1 MARKQSNFNKLANK
15 ITAQYLDKGFS
26 REEAEKIG
34 KSTAYKIGV
43 RKYGKAGMAKRAAAG
58 RKRAEGTE
66 VMWDDDEWVLVKDN
80 TVADVI
86 ADEYLDMGED
96 YDDADAYARRASKK
110 MSAEMTY
117 DDLIWINRQNRK
129 IEEAAKNPRKN
140 DRIIGKYL
148 EELREY
154 IDTRM
159 NAAEHFAAASTAAPN
174 LAREKSNIRDAVR
187 SQIDPNF
194 DWNQCLWGPF
204 AVRFEASDSNKFYM
218 VWVYDHNGAFR
229 ALGAYGGLGQS
240 PRLQDILTTRDRGA
254 AEKAA
259 AKKLKAKER
268 KGYFNYSA
276 EYSNAIVQFED
287 GAGFS
292 SASAPPNDIYFGSE
306 GVEEKIEAMDKNI
319 EYWKSVINF
328 ESLPHINP
336 DDEDL
341 KIAIERYI
349 EGIVKERNRL
359 VSEREV
365 DLGADTN
372 PDEYNPYAFI
382 PGIDEDVLAAENQV
396 FALTY
401 WISEGIN
408 DVSEALELYLSLSDD
423 INQMEDLELQK
434 HPRYE
439 EAKRLQSELSYK
451 LDELQVPIIVKEE
464 IEFDSENMER
474 VAGNVLKGVAGAIV
488 ALFGI
493 KMWTNRK

>member
-43 RKYGKAGMAKRAAAG
+43 RKYGKTGMAKKAAAG
-58 RKRAEGTE
+58 RKRAEGTD
-66 VMWDDDEWVLVKDN
+66 VMWDGDEWVLVKDN

-96 YDDADAYARRASKK
+96 YDDADQYARRASKK
-110 MSAEMTY
+110 MSAERRFPHPPTTKENWKPTEGIRHNKSLRPGKMMVT
-117 DDLIWINRQNRK
+117 
-129 IEEAAKNPRKN
+129 KNAP
-140 DRIIGKYL
+140 
-148 EELREY
+148 
-154 IDTRM
+154 
-159 NAAEHFAAASTAAPN
+159 ASTASPS
-174 LAREKSNIRDAVR
+174 LSREKSNIRDAVR
-187 SQIDPNF
+187 NQIDSKF

-287 GAGFS
+287 GSGFS
-292 SASAPPNDIYFGSE
+292 SASAPPNDIHF
-306 GVEEKIEAMDKNI
+306 
-319 EYWKSVINF
+319 
-328 ESLPHINP
+328 
-336 DDEDL
+336 
-341 KIAIERYI
+341 
-349 EGIVKERNRL
+349 
-359 VSEREV
+359 
-365 DLGADTN
+365 GADTD

-382 PGIDEDVLAAENQV
+382 PGIDEDVLGAENQI

-408 DVSEALELYLSLSDD
+408 IEEITDLTEALELYLSLSDD
-423 INQMEDLELQK
+423 INQMEDMDLQK
-434 HPRYE
+434 NPRYA
-439 EAKRLQSELSYK
+439 EAKRLRSELSDK
-451 LDELQVPIIVKEE
+451 LDELQVPILVQEE
-464 IEFDSENMER
+464 IEFDSESLLR
-474 VAGNVLKGVAGAIV
+474 VNNILKGVAGTIV
-488 ALFGI
+488 ALFGF
-493 KMWTNRK
+493 KMWSDRK

>member
-96 YDDADAYARRASKK
+96 YDDADEWARRASKK
-110 MSAEMTY
+110 MSAERRPTRKVNWTPAEGVKNTAP
-117 DDLIWINRQNRK
+117 LIPASLPK
-129 IEEAAKNPRKN
+129 
-140 DRIIGKYL
+140 GKAVKHS
-148 EELREY
+148 R
-154 IDTRM
+154 
-159 NAAEHFAAASTAAPN
+159 AESFAAASTAAPN

-276 EYSNAIVQFED
+276 EYISELSNGIVQFED
-287 GAGFS
+287 GSGFS
-292 SASAPPNDIYFGSE
+292 SASAPPNDIHF
-306 GVEEKIEAMDKNI
+306 
-319 EYWKSVINF
+319 
-328 ESLPHINP
+328 
-336 DDEDL
+336 
-341 KIAIERYI
+341 
-349 EGIVKERNRL
+349 
-359 VSEREV
+359 
-365 DLGADTN
+365 GADTN
-372 PDEYNPYAFI
+372 PDEYNPYAYI
-382 PGIDEDVLAAENQV
+382 PGIEEDVLAAENQI

-408 DVSEALELYLSLSDD
+408 IDEITDVSEALELYLSLSDD

>member
-1 MARKQSNFNKLANK
+1 VITMARKQSNFNKLANK

-43 RKYGKAGMAKRAAAG
+43 RKYGKAGMSKRAAAG

-66 VMWDDDEWVLVKDN
+66 IMWDDDEWVLVKDN

-96 YDDADAYARRASKK
+96 YDDADNYARRAAKK
-110 MSAEMTY
+110 MSAESCDLCSKPAVKESY
-117 DDLIWINRQNRK
+117 DLTEGMDLCQDCLDEA
-129 IEEAAKNPRKN
+129 IETNMKHSR
-140 DRIIGKYL
+140 
-148 EELREY
+148 
-154 IDTRM
+154 
-159 NAAEHFAAASTAAPN
+159 AEMFMAASKASPN

-187 SQIDPNF
+187 SQIDANF

-218 VWVYDHNGAFR
+218 VWVYNHNGAFR

-240 PRLQDILTTRDRGA
+240 PRLQDILTTRDRSA

-259 AKKLKAKER
+259 AKKLKSKER

-287 GAGFS
+287 GSGFS
-292 SASAPPNDIYFGSE
+292 SASAPPNDIYFG
-306 GVEEKIEAMDKNI
+306 
-319 EYWKSVINF
+319 
-328 ESLPHINP
+328 
-336 DDEDL
+336 
-341 KIAIERYI
+341 
-349 EGIVKERNRL
+349 
-359 VSEREV
+359 
-365 DLGADTN
+365 ADTN
-372 PDEYNPYAFI
+372 PDEYNPYAYI
-382 PGIDEDVLAAENQV
+382 PGIEEDVLAAENQL

-401 WISEGIN
+401 WIN
-408 DVSEALELYLSLSDD
+408 DSVNIDEITDMSEALELYLSISDD
-423 INQMEDLELQK
+423 INQMEELELQK

-439 EAKRLQSELSYK
+439 EAKQLQSKLSYK

-464 IEFDSENMER
+464 IEFDSENIM
-474 VAGNVLKGVAGAIV
+474 AGNIIKGVAGAIV

>member
-43 RKYGKAGMAKRAAAG
+43 RKYGKTGMAKKAAAG
-58 RKRAEGTE
+58 RKRAEGTD
-66 VMWDDDEWVLVKDN
+66 VMWDGDEWVLVKDN

-96 YDDADAYARRASKK
+96 YDDADQYAQRASKK
-110 MSAEMTY
+110 MSAERRFPHPPTTKENWKPAEGIRHNKSLRPGKMMVT
-117 DDLIWINRQNRK
+117 
-129 IEEAAKNPRKN
+129 KNAP
-140 DRIIGKYL
+140 
-148 EELREY
+148 
-154 IDTRM
+154 
-159 NAAEHFAAASTAAPN
+159 ASTASPS
-174 LAREKSNIRDAVR
+174 LSREKSNIRDAVR
-187 SQIDPNF
+187 NQIDSKF

-287 GAGFS
+287 GSGFS
-292 SASAPPNDIYFGSE
+292 SASAPPNDIHF
-306 GVEEKIEAMDKNI
+306 
-319 EYWKSVINF
+319 
-328 ESLPHINP
+328 
-336 DDEDL
+336 
-341 KIAIERYI
+341 
-349 EGIVKERNRL
+349 
-359 VSEREV
+359 
-365 DLGADTN
+365 GADTD

-382 PGIDEDVLAAENQV
+382 PGIDEDVLGAENQI

-408 DVSEALELYLSLSDD
+408 IEEITDLTEALELYLSLSDD
-423 INQMEDLELQK
+423 INQMEDMDLQK
-434 HPRYE
+434 NPRYA
-439 EAKRLQSELSYK
+439 EAKRLRSELSDK
-451 LDELQVPIIVKEE
+451 LDELQVPILVQEE
-464 IEFDSENMER
+464 IEFDSESLLR
-474 VAGNVLKGVAGAIV
+474 VNNILKGVAGTIV
-488 ALFGI
+488 ALFGF
-493 KMWTNRK
+493 KMWSDRK

>member
-43 RKYGKAGMAKRAAAG
+43 RKYGKTGMAKKAAAG
-58 RKRAEGTE
+58 RKRAEGTD
-66 VMWDDDEWVLVKDN
+66 VMWDGDEWVLVKDN

-96 YDDADAYARRASKK
+96 YDDADQYARRASKK
-110 MSAEMTY
+110 MSAERRVPHSPTRKKTWKPTEGIRLKKSLRPGK
-117 DDLIWINRQNRK
+117 LIVT
-129 IEEAAKNPRKN
+129 EEVVTKEAP
-140 DRIIGKYL
+140 
-148 EELREY
+148 
-154 IDTRM
+154 
-159 NAAEHFAAASTAAPN
+159 ASTASPS
-174 LAREKSNIRDAVR
+174 LSREKSNIRDAVR
-187 SQIDPNF
+187 NQIDSKF

-287 GAGFS
+287 GSGFS
-292 SASAPPNDIYFGSE
+292 SASAPPNDIHF
-306 GVEEKIEAMDKNI
+306 
-319 EYWKSVINF
+319 
-328 ESLPHINP
+328 
-336 DDEDL
+336 
-341 KIAIERYI
+341 
-349 EGIVKERNRL
+349 
-359 VSEREV
+359 
-365 DLGADTN
+365 GADTD

-382 PGIDEDVLAAENQV
+382 PGIDEDVLGAENQI

-408 DVSEALELYLSLSDD
+408 IEEITDLTEALELYLSLSDD
-423 INQMEDLELQK
+423 INQMEDMELQK
-434 HPRYE
+434 NPRYA
-439 EAKRLQSELSYK
+439 EAKRLRSELSDK
-451 LDELQVPIIVKEE
+451 LDELQVPIIVQEE
-464 IEFDSENMER
+464 IEFDSESMLR
-474 VAGNVLKGVAGAIV
+474 VNNILKGVAGTIV
-488 ALFGI
+488 ALFGF
-493 KMWTNRK
+493 KMWSDRK

>member
-1 MARKQSNFNKLANK
+1 MFRDPDHGPNNPQPKLFN
-15 ITAQYLDKGFS
+15 
-26 REEAEKIG
+26 
-34 KSTAYKIGV
+34 
-43 RKYGKAGMAKRAAAG
+43 
-58 RKRAEGTE
+58 
-66 VMWDDDEWVLVKDN
+66 
-80 TVADVI
+80 
-86 ADEYLDMGED
+86 
-96 YDDADAYARRASKK
+96 
-110 MSAEMTY
+110 
-117 DDLIWINRQNRK
+117 
-129 IEEAAKNPRKN
+129 
-140 DRIIGKYL
+140 
-148 EELREY
+148 
-154 IDTRM
+154 
-159 NAAEHFAAASTAAPN
+159 AASTAAPN

-187 SQIDPNF
+187 SQIDANF
-194 DWNQCLWGPF
+194 NWNQCLWGPF

-229 ALGAYGGLGQS
+229 ALGAYGGMGQS

-287 GAGFS
+287 GSGFS
-292 SASAPPNDIYFGSE
+292 SASAPPNDIHF
-306 GVEEKIEAMDKNI
+306 
-319 EYWKSVINF
+319 
-328 ESLPHINP
+328 
-336 DDEDL
+336 
-341 KIAIERYI
+341 
-349 EGIVKERNRL
+349 
-359 VSEREV
+359 
-365 DLGADTN
+365 GADTN
-372 PDEYNPYAFI
+372 PDEYNPYAYI
-382 PGIDEDVLAAENQV
+382 PGIEEDVLAAENQV

-408 DVSEALELYLSLSDD
+408 IDEISDVSEALELYLSLSDD
-423 INQMEDLELQK
+423 ITQMEDLELQK

>member
-96 YDDADAYARRASKK
+96 YDDADEWARRASKK
-110 MSAEMTY
+110 MSAETCDLCSNPAVKESYDLTEGMDLCQGCLDEAIETNMKHSRAEMTH
-117 DDLIWINRQNRK
+117 DDLAWIEAK
-129 IEEAAKNPRKN
+129 KLEIERASKNPRKN
-140 DRIIGKYL
+140 ARIIDKYM
-148 EELREY
+148 EELSEY

-159 NAAEHFAAASTAAPN
+159 KAAESFAAASTAAPN

-259 AKKLKAKER
+259 SKKLKAK
-268 KGYFNYSA
+268 A
-276 EYSNAIVQFED
+276 
-287 GAGFS
+287 
-292 SASAPPNDIYFGSE
+292 
-306 GVEEKIEAMDKNI
+306 
-319 EYWKSVINF
+319 
-328 ESLPHINP
+328 
-336 DDEDL
+336 
-341 KIAIERYI
+341 
-349 EGIVKERNRL
+349 
-359 VSEREV
+359 
-365 DLGADTN
+365 
-372 PDEYNPYAFI
+372 
-382 PGIDEDVLAAENQV
+382 
-396 FALTY
+396 
-401 WISEGIN
+401 
-408 DVSEALELYLSLSDD
+408 
-423 INQMEDLELQK
+423 
-434 HPRYE
+434 
-439 EAKRLQSELSYK
+439 
-451 LDELQVPIIVKEE
+451 
-464 IEFDSENMER
+464 
-474 VAGNVLKGVAGAIV
+474 
-488 ALFGI
+488 
-493 KMWTNRK
+493 

>member
-1 MARKQSNFNKLANK
+1 MVNMARKQSNFNKLANK

-43 RKYGKAGMAKRAAAG
+43 RKYGKTGMAKKAAAG
-58 RKRAEGTE
+58 RKRAEGTD
-66 VMWDDDEWVLVKDN
+66 VMWDGDEWVLVKDN

-96 YDDADAYARRASKK
+96 YDDADQYARRASKK
-110 MSAEMTY
+110 MSAERRVPHPPTTKKTWKPTEGIRLKKSLRPGK
-117 DDLIWINRQNRK
+117 LIVTDVV
-129 IEEAAKNPRKN
+129 EKNAP
-140 DRIIGKYL
+140 
-148 EELREY
+148 
-154 IDTRM
+154 
-159 NAAEHFAAASTAAPN
+159 ASTASPS
-174 LAREKSNIRDAVR
+174 LSREKSNIRDAVR
-187 SQIDPNF
+187 NQIDSKF

-287 GAGFS
+287 GSGFS
-292 SASAPPNDIYFGSE
+292 SASAPPNDIHF
-306 GVEEKIEAMDKNI
+306 
-319 EYWKSVINF
+319 
-328 ESLPHINP
+328 
-336 DDEDL
+336 
-341 KIAIERYI
+341 
-349 EGIVKERNRL
+349 
-359 VSEREV
+359 
-365 DLGADTN
+365 GADTD
-372 PDEYNPYAFI
+372 PDEYNPYGFI
-382 PGIDEDVLAAENQV
+382 PGIDEDVLGAENQI

-408 DVSEALELYLSLSDD
+408 IEEITDLTEALELYLSLSDD
-423 INQMEDLELQK
+423 INQMEDMELQK
-434 HPRYE
+434 NPRYA
-439 EAKRLQSELSYK
+439 EAKRLRSELSDK
-451 LDELQVPIIVKEE
+451 LDELQVPIIVQEE
-464 IEFDSENMER
+464 IEFDSESILR
-474 VAGNVLKGVAGAIV
+474 VNNILKGVAGTIV
-488 ALFGI
+488 ALFGF
-493 KMWTNRK
+493 KMWSDRK

>member
-1 MARKQSNFNKLANK
+1 MARKQSNFTKLANK

-34 KSTAYKIGV
+34 KATAYKIGV
-43 RKYGKAGMAKRAAAG
+43 RKYGKTGMAKRAAAG

-96 YDDADAYARRASKK
+96 YDDADEYARRASKK
-110 MSAEMTY
+110 MSAESKKC
-117 DDLIWINRQNRK
+117 DLCNNETQVKEVAYLCCIDHFQDFNDEFQKLFGGVDGRMMSARGSIHPCIVK
-129 IEEAAKNPRKN
+129 DCGYTGKNKGFIVKN
-140 DRIIGKYL
+140 TCRDCHNKVTKSPMFRDPDHGPNNPQPKL
-148 EELREY
+148 F
-154 IDTRM
+154 
-159 NAAEHFAAASTAAPN
+159 NAASTAAPN

-194 DWNQCLWGPF
+194 NWNQCLWGPF

-229 ALGAYGGLGQS
+229 ALGAYGGMGQS

-287 GAGFS
+287 GSGFS
-292 SASAPPNDIYFGSE
+292 SASAPPNDIHF
-306 GVEEKIEAMDKNI
+306 
-319 EYWKSVINF
+319 
-328 ESLPHINP
+328 
-336 DDEDL
+336 
-341 KIAIERYI
+341 
-349 EGIVKERNRL
+349 
-359 VSEREV
+359 
-365 DLGADTN
+365 GADTN
-372 PDEYNPYAFI
+372 PDEYNPYAYI
-382 PGIDEDVLAAENQV
+382 PGIEEDVLAAENQV

-408 DVSEALELYLSLSDD
+408 IDEISDVSEALELYLSLSDD
-423 INQMEDLELQK
+423 ITQMEDLELQK

-474 VAGNVLKGVAGAIV
+474 VASNVLKGVAGAIV

>member
-43 RKYGKAGMAKRAAAG
+43 RKYGKTGMAKRAAAG

-66 VMWDDDEWVLVKDN
+66 VMWDGDEWVLVKDN

-96 YDDADAYARRASKK
+96 YDDADEYARRASKK
-110 MSAEMTY
+110 MSAES
-117 DDLIWINRQNRK
+117 
-129 IEEAAKNPRKN
+129 
-140 DRIIGKYL
+140 
-148 EELREY
+148 
-154 IDTRM
+154 
-159 NAAEHFAAASTAAPN
+159 FAAASTAAPN
-174 LAREKSNIRDAVR
+174 LTREKSNIRDAVR

-292 SASAPPNDIYFGSE
+292 SASAPPNDIHF
-306 GVEEKIEAMDKNI
+306 
-319 EYWKSVINF
+319 
-328 ESLPHINP
+328 
-336 DDEDL
+336 
-341 KIAIERYI
+341 
-349 EGIVKERNRL
+349 
-359 VSEREV
+359 
-365 DLGADTN
+365 GADTN
-372 PDEYNPYAFI
+372 PDEYNPYAYI
-382 PGIDEDVLAAENQV
+382 PGIEEDVLGAENQV

-408 DVSEALELYLSLSDD
+408 IDEISDVSEALELYLSLSDD
-423 INQMEDLELQK
+423 INQMEELELQK

-451 LDELQVPIIVKEE
+451 LDELQVPIVVKEE

>member
-43 RKYGKAGMAKRAAAG
+43 RKYGKTGMAKKAAAG
-58 RKRAEGTE
+58 RKRAEGTD
-66 VMWDDDEWVLVKDN
+66 VMWDGDEWVLVKDN

-96 YDDADAYARRASKK
+96 YDDADQYARRASKK
-110 MSAEMTY
+110 MSAERRVPHPPTRKKTWKPAEGIRLKKSLRPGK
-117 DDLIWINRQNRK
+117 LIVT
-129 IEEAAKNPRKN
+129 EEVVTKEAP
-140 DRIIGKYL
+140 
-148 EELREY
+148 
-154 IDTRM
+154 
-159 NAAEHFAAASTAAPN
+159 ASTASPS
-174 LAREKSNIRDAVR
+174 LSREKSNIRDAVR
-187 SQIDPNF
+187 NQIDSKF

-287 GAGFS
+287 GSGFS
-292 SASAPPNDIYFGSE
+292 SASAPPNDIHF
-306 GVEEKIEAMDKNI
+306 
-319 EYWKSVINF
+319 
-328 ESLPHINP
+328 
-336 DDEDL
+336 
-341 KIAIERYI
+341 
-349 EGIVKERNRL
+349 
-359 VSEREV
+359 
-365 DLGADTN
+365 GADTD
-372 PDEYNPYAFI
+372 PDEYNPYGFI
-382 PGIDEDVLAAENQV
+382 PGIDEDVLGAENQI

-408 DVSEALELYLSLSDD
+408 IEEITDLTEALELYLSLSDD
-423 INQMEDLELQK
+423 INQMEDMELQK
-434 HPRYE
+434 NPRYA
-439 EAKRLQSELSYK
+439 EAKRLRSELSDK
-451 LDELQVPIIVKEE
+451 LDELQVPIIVQEE
-464 IEFDSENMER
+464 IEFDSESILR
-474 VAGNVLKGVAGAIV
+474 VNNILKGVAGTIV
-488 ALFGI
+488 ALFGF
-493 KMWTNRK
+493 KMWSDRK

>member
-43 RKYGKAGMAKRAAAG
+43 RKYGKTGMAKKAAAG
-58 RKRAEGTE
+58 RKRAEGTD
-66 VMWDDDEWVLVKDN
+66 VMWDGDEWVLVKDN

-96 YDDADAYARRASKK
+96 YDDADQYARRASKK
-110 MSAEMTY
+110 MSAERRVPHPPTRNKTWKPTEGIRLKKSLRPGK
-117 DDLIWINRQNRK
+117 LIVTDVV
-129 IEEAAKNPRKN
+129 EKNAP
-140 DRIIGKYL
+140 
-148 EELREY
+148 
-154 IDTRM
+154 
-159 NAAEHFAAASTAAPN
+159 ASTASPS
-174 LAREKSNIRDAVR
+174 LSREKSNIRDAVR
-187 SQIDPNF
+187 NQIDSKF

-287 GAGFS
+287 GSGFS
-292 SASAPPNDIYFGSE
+292 SASAPPNDIHF
-306 GVEEKIEAMDKNI
+306 
-319 EYWKSVINF
+319 
-328 ESLPHINP
+328 
-336 DDEDL
+336 
-341 KIAIERYI
+341 
-349 EGIVKERNRL
+349 
-359 VSEREV
+359 
-365 DLGADTN
+365 GADTD
-372 PDEYNPYAFI
+372 PDEYNPYGFI
-382 PGIDEDVLAAENQV
+382 PGIDEDVLGAENQI

-408 DVSEALELYLSLSDD
+408 IEEITDLTEALELYLSLSDD
-423 INQMEDLELQK
+423 INQMEDMELQK
-434 HPRYE
+434 NPRYA
-439 EAKRLQSELSYK
+439 EAKRLRSELSDK
-451 LDELQVPIIVKEE
+451 LDELQVPIIVQEE
-464 IEFDSENMER
+464 IEFDSESILR
-474 VAGNVLKGVAGAIV
+474 VNNILKGVAGTIV
-488 ALFGI
+488 ALFGF
-493 KMWTNRK
+493 KMWSDRK

>member
-43 RKYGKAGMAKRAAAG
+43 RKYGKTGMAKKAAAG
-58 RKRAEGTE
+58 RKRAEGTD
-66 VMWDDDEWVLVKDN
+66 VMWDGDEWVLVKDN

-96 YDDADAYARRASKK
+96 YDDADQYARRASKK
-110 MSAEMTY
+110 MSAERRVPHPPTTKKTWKPTEGIRLKKSLRPGK
-117 DDLIWINRQNRK
+117 LIVT
-129 IEEAAKNPRKN
+129 EEVVTKEAP
-140 DRIIGKYL
+140 
-148 EELREY
+148 
-154 IDTRM
+154 
-159 NAAEHFAAASTAAPN
+159 ASTASPS
-174 LAREKSNIRDAVR
+174 LSREKSNIRDAVR
-187 SQIDPNF
+187 NQIDSKF

-287 GAGFS
+287 GSGFS
-292 SASAPPNDIYFGSE
+292 SASAPPNDIHF
-306 GVEEKIEAMDKNI
+306 
-319 EYWKSVINF
+319 
-328 ESLPHINP
+328 
-336 DDEDL
+336 
-341 KIAIERYI
+341 
-349 EGIVKERNRL
+349 
-359 VSEREV
+359 
-365 DLGADTN
+365 GADTD
-372 PDEYNPYAFI
+372 PDEYNPYGFI
-382 PGIDEDVLAAENQV
+382 PGIDEDVLGAENQI

-408 DVSEALELYLSLSDD
+408 IEEITDLTEALELYLSLSDD
-423 INQMEDLELQK
+423 INQMEDMELQK
-434 HPRYE
+434 NPRYA
-439 EAKRLQSELSYK
+439 EAKRLRSELSDK
-451 LDELQVPIIVKEE
+451 LDELQVPIIVQEE
-464 IEFDSENMER
+464 IEFDSESILR
-474 VAGNVLKGVAGAIV
+474 VNNILKGVAGTIV
-488 ALFGI
+488 ALFGF
-493 KMWTNRK
+493 KMWSDRK

>member
-1 MARKQSNFNKLANK
+1 MAKQSNFNKLANK

-43 RKYGKAGMAKRAAAG
+43 RKYGKAGMAKKAAAG

-66 VMWDDDEWVLVKDN
+66 IMWDDDEWVLVKDN

-96 YDDADAYARRASKK
+96 YDDADNYSRRASKK
-110 MSAEMTY
+110 MSAEMF
-117 DDLIWINRQNRK
+117 
-129 IEEAAKNPRKN
+129 
-140 DRIIGKYL
+140 
-148 EELREY
+148 
-154 IDTRM
+154 M
-159 NAAEHFAAASTAAPN
+159 AASNASPS
-174 LAREKSNIRDAVR
+174 LSREKSNIRDAVR
-187 SQIDPNF
+187 SQIDPKFN
-194 DWNQCLWGPF
+194 WNQCIWGPF
-204 AVRFEASDSNKFYM
+204 ALRFEASDSNKFYM

-259 AKKLKAKER
+259 AKKLKSKER
-268 KGYFNYSA
+268 KGYFNYTA

-287 GAGFS
+287 GSGFS
-292 SASAPPNDIYFGSE
+292 SASAPPNDIHFGAD
-306 GVEEKIEAMDKNI
+306 GNNCGCGQDPCVT
-319 EYWKSVINF
+319 Y
-328 ESLPHINP
+328 
-336 DDEDL
+336 
-341 KIAIERYI
+341 
-349 EGIVKERNRL
+349 
-359 VSEREV
+359 
-365 DLGADTN
+365 GADTN
-372 PDEYNPYAFI
+372 PDEYNPYAYI
-382 PGIDEDVLAAENQV
+382 PGIEEDVLAAENQV

-401 WISEGIN
+401 WIMEGVNI
-408 DVSEALELYLSLSDD
+408 DEITDISEALELYLSLSDD
-423 INQMEDLELQK
+423 ILQMEELELQK

-439 EAKRLQSELSYK
+439 QAKRVQSELSYK
-451 LDELQVPIIVKEE
+451 LDDLQVPVIVREE

-474 VAGNVLKGVAGAIV
+474 VTGNVLKGVAGAIV

>member
-43 RKYGKAGMAKRAAAG
+43 RKYGKTGMAKKAAAG
-58 RKRAEGTE
+58 RKRAEGTD
-66 VMWDDDEWVLVKDN
+66 VMWDGDEWVLVKDN

-96 YDDADAYARRASKK
+96 YDDADQYARRASKK
-110 MSAEMTY
+110 MSAERRVPHPPTRNKTWKPTEGIRLKKSLRPGK
-117 DDLIWINRQNRK
+117 LIVT
-129 IEEAAKNPRKN
+129 EEVVTKEAP
-140 DRIIGKYL
+140 
-148 EELREY
+148 
-154 IDTRM
+154 
-159 NAAEHFAAASTAAPN
+159 ASTASPS
-174 LAREKSNIRDAVR
+174 LSREKSNIRDAVR
-187 SQIDPNF
+187 NQIDSKF

-287 GAGFS
+287 GSGFS
-292 SASAPPNDIYFGSE
+292 SASAPPNDIHF
-306 GVEEKIEAMDKNI
+306 
-319 EYWKSVINF
+319 
-328 ESLPHINP
+328 
-336 DDEDL
+336 
-341 KIAIERYI
+341 
-349 EGIVKERNRL
+349 
-359 VSEREV
+359 
-365 DLGADTN
+365 GADTD
-372 PDEYNPYAFI
+372 PDEYNPYGFI
-382 PGIDEDVLAAENQV
+382 PGIDEDVLGAENQI

-408 DVSEALELYLSLSDD
+408 IEEITDLTEALELYLSLSDD
-423 INQMEDLELQK
+423 INQMEDMELQK
-434 HPRYE
+434 NPRYA
-439 EAKRLQSELSYK
+439 EAKRLRSELSDK
-451 LDELQVPIIVKEE
+451 LDELQVPIIVQEE
-464 IEFDSENMER
+464 IEFDSESILR
-474 VAGNVLKGVAGAIV
+474 VNNILKGVAGTIV
-488 ALFGI
+488 ALFGF
-493 KMWTNRK
+493 KMWSDRK